1 MRDELHPQG
10 LELVTVGLDT
20 LGAEGC
26 RAFIEAAQPKHPSLV
41 DRHHLLA
48 RVFGVINIPSSVWID
63 ESGTIVRPAEAAP
76 APPAG
81 KPPNVGSRSPV
92 PGRFGEMLQEAAKIP
107 ADTDAY
113 HLALR
118 DWVEKG
124 AESRFALSPDEVIER
139 SRPRDA
145 NVSLGHAHFEL
156 ASHLE
161 LEGHHDAAVRHFR
174 EAHRLVPDSWSFRR
188 QAWSLEGGA
197 EGPFARF
204 WQGPSE
210 EDPDAWPYEGD
221 WLSDIREEGP
231 ENYAERFEP

>member
-1 MRDELHPQG
+1 M
-10 LELVTVGLDT
+10 V
-20 LGAEGC
+20 
-26 RAFIEAAQPKHPSLV
+26 
-41 DRHHLLA
+41 
-48 RVFGVINIPSSVWID
+48 NIPSSVWID

-76 APPAG
+76 APRMEGMPRLGSGAG
-81 KPPNVGSRSPV
+81 I

-124 AESRFALSPDEVIER
+124 AASRFALSPVEVVER

-145 NVSLGHAHFEL
+145 DVSLGHAHFEL

-161 LEGHHDAAVRHFR
+161 LEGHHGAAIRHFR

-210 EDPDAWPYEGD
+210 DHPEAWPYEGD
-221 WLSDIREEGP
+221 WLSDIRAEGP
-231 ENYAERFEP
+231 ENYVERFEP